1 MNSANDLT
9 CPPHILTFKNN
20 RGSGALSA
28 RQLAGRDY
36 ENSPVCG
43 VCWEGG
49 ELLCCDFCP
58 GTFIFFTA
66 LTFCTNPAHVLT
78 CPLMYYTLKPGS
90 FHMECIGLGPDD
102 FGSGAWSCPH
112 HACAACNMK
121 ATAAGGLLFR
131 CEMCSN
137 AFCEG
142 ALCCFLL
149 SLVCFF
155 N

>member
-1 MNSANDLT
+1 
-9 CPPHILTFKNN
+9 
-20 RGSGALSA
+20 
-28 RQLAGRDY
+28 
-36 ENSPVCG
+36 
-43 VCWEGG
+43 
-49 ELLCCDFCP
+49 
-58 GTFIFFTA
+58 
-66 LTFCTNPAHVLT
+66 
-78 CPLMYYTLKPGS
+78 
-90 FHMECIGLGPDD
+90 MECIGLGPDD

-149 SLVCFF
+149 SVVVFCCRFLLSVVCCLFF
-155 N
+155 IHARAHRSSVFLCCHTVDADHLPSEHVIVNKCERFIELGQRHPKTACFIHCDNKVSLLYRYR